1 MLLSQ
6 PAGVGDFSI
15 GRAGFCRACAW
26 VYILGTPSEL
36 MLQLLE
42 SIRRCALPM
51 NRSGWLTVLGSFLAA
66 TTSSGVILTMT
77 FSVFVKPIGD
87 EFGWPRAFVSLGYTA
102 ALISIALFLPVTGR
116 LFDRFGVRS
125 VLLWFVMLFSLSIV
139 FLSIT
144 PNVPVIFVA
153 L

>member
-1 MLLSQ
+1 
-6 PAGVGDFSI
+6 
-15 GRAGFCRACAW
+15 
-26 VYILGTPSEL
+26 
-36 MLQLLE
+36 
-42 SIRRCALPM
+42 M

-87 EFGWPRAFVSLGYTA
+87 EFGWSRAFVSLGYTA
-102 ALISIALFLPVTGR
+102 ALISIALFLPFIGR
-116 LFDRFGVRS
+116 LLDRFGVRS

-153 L
+153 LYAVVGALEEGRVQMRAAVQCALIAEGPHEFDQAPTRAQRTCS